1 MLIQVKQLDKK
12 FLNNYYQEMVD
23 EVQDIFELF
32 LKETTN
38 EINEINNL
46 LNQDNF
52 KCAGEILRKVTP
64 SFLSIGLP
72 QLTVKLQI
80 IEVYLSFSNL
90 SNAKLLMRS
99 FIKEMEGYM
108 PAIVEEYKR
117 LKK

>member
-1 MLIQVKQLDKK
+1 MLTQVKQLDKK

-23 EVQDIFELF
+23 EVQDIFEVF
-32 LKETTN
+32 LKETTK
-38 EINEINNL
+38 EINEINDL

-52 KCAGEILRKVTP
+52 KCASEILRKITP
-64 SFLSIGLP
+64 SFLTIGLP

-90 SNAKLLMRS
+90 TSAKLLMRA

-108 PAIVEEYKR
+108 PAIIEEYKR
-117 LKK
+117 LKR